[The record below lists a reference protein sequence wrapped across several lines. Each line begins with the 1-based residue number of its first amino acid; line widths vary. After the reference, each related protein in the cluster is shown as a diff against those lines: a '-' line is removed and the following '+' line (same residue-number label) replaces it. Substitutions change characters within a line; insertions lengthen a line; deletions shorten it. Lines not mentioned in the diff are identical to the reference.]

1 MSLRNKIGLHKTFI
15 VNIYN
20 KVHGKEIPI
29 TPLGKKLKKKN
40 TLVPQQNVLFARK

>member
-29 TPLGKKLKKKN
+29 TPLGKKLKKKIH
-40 TLVPQQNVLFARK
+40 